1 MRKALHIGQN
11 YTGSPYELPDCHL
24 DALRML
30 DISEAS
36 GYDSVAYAKEGF
48 IPILSAEDFIAEL
61 IALRE
66 HSTPKS
72 FTLISYSGHGTQY
85 YSSSEADRQEEALVF
100 WSGGEI
106 SLFPD
111 DDFRKLLFEIKGT
124 VFVTLDCCYSRGME
138 RNVAK
143 PGRTRRF
150 IECPPNAR
158 VVRYEGK
165 LSKAAAAQNRV
176 YFLNASSESEVS
188 WSTGQGGLFTR
199 AFVEAYEKST
209 IKMRS
214 IVNLIKQ
221 AKISCAGEQTPN
233 YVIYGG
239 NATKRV
245 F

>member
-1 MRKALHIGQN
+1 MKKALHIGLN
-11 YTGSPYELPDCHL
+11 YTGSPYELPDCDL
-24 DALRML
+24 DAWAMRGL
-30 DISEAS
+30 SAAN
-36 GYDSVAYAKEGF
+36 GYDGVMYAQYDF
-48 IPILSAEDFIAEL
+48 RFSFSAEDFIAEL

-66 HSTPKS
+66 NSTPKS
-72 FTLISYSGHGTQY
+72 FTLISYSGHGAQY
-85 YSSSEADRQEEALVF
+85 YSGSEADRQEEALVF
-100 WSGGEI
+100 WDGREI

-124 VFVTLDCCYSRGME
+124 VFVVLDCCYSGGME
-138 RNVAK
+138 RNAVK
-143 PGRTRRF
+143 SGRTRRF

-158 VVRYEGK
+158 VVRYDGK

-199 AFVEAYEKST
+199 SFVEAYEKST
-209 IKMRS
+209 LKMRS

-221 AKISCAGEQTPN
+221 AKIACAGEQTPN

>member
-1 MRKALHIGQN
+1 MKKALHIGQN

-24 DALRML
+24 DAWAMR
-30 DISEAS
+30 DISRAN
-36 GYDSVAYAKEGF
+36 GYDAVMYAKDGNE
-48 IPILSAEDFIAEL
+48 PSAEDFIAEL

-85 YSSSEADRQEEALVF
+85 YSSSESDRQEEALVF

-124 VFVTLDCCYSRGME
+124 VFVVLDCCYSGGME

-150 IECPPNAR
+150 IECPPDAR
-158 VVRYEGK
+158 VVRYDGK

-199 AFVEAYEKST
+199 SFVEAYEKGT
-209 IKMRS
+209 PKMRS

-221 AKISCAGEQTPN
+221 AKIACAGEQTPN
-233 YVIYGG
+233 YMIYGG

>member
-24 DALRML
+24 DAWAMRGL
-30 DISEAS
+30 SAAN
-36 GYDSVAYAKEGF
+36 GYDAVIYAQNAF
-48 IPILSAEDFIAEL
+48 RITLSAEDFIAEL

-66 HSTPKS
+66 HSTQKS

-85 YSSSEADRQEEALVF
+85 YSNSEADRQEEALVF

-124 VFVTLDCCYSRGME
+124 VFVTLDCCYSGGME

-150 IECPPNAR
+150 IECPPSAR
-158 VVRYEGK
+158 VVRYDGN

-199 AFVEAYEKST
+199 AFVEAYEKGTS
-209 IKMRS
+209 KMRS

-221 AKISCAGEQTPN
+221 AKIACAGEQTPN